1 MTNVEVF
8 LFTNETV
15 RIYIGAFAKHNKKIG
30 QTLRSHL
37 IGDLE
42 TFGVDTNNYEL
53 FVERRSAAIASAL
66 NAKLSRGSLPGSAE
80 NE

>member
-1 MTNVEVF
+1 
-8 LFTNETV
+8 
-15 RIYIGAFAKHNKKIG
+15 
-30 QTLRSHL
+30 L

-66 NAKLSRGSLPGSAE
+66 NAKLSRGSLRGPAE

>member
-1 MTNVEVF
+1 
-8 LFTNETV
+8 
-15 RIYIGAFAKHNKKIG
+15 
-30 QTLRSHL
+30 L